1 MFHVKHPA
9 LGGSGG
15 AAKRSR
21 TLRIAAFRQDPRRTV
36 DAMGER
42 IFHVKHPREGGE
54 GPPYL
59 AKVPL
64 APWQVMPMARM
75 EQYERYLQRPQA
87 RLRFLWEGS

>member
-9 LGGSGG
+9 RGGSGG

-21 TLRIAAFRQDPRRTV
+21 TLRIAAFRQDPRRAV

-42 IFHVKHPREGGE
+42 MFYVKHPRGA
-54 GPPYL
+54 PYL

-64 APWQVMPMARM
+64 VPWQVMPMARM

-87 RLRFLWEGS
+87 RLRFFWEGS

>member
-1 MFHVKHPA
+1 MLHVKHPA
-9 LGGSGG
+9 RGGGPGG

-42 IFHVKHPREGGE
+42 IFHVKHPREG